1 MIWLLDLDNTLV
13 GRDLAFAAWA
23 RGAVADAGGDES
35 DVVAIVAADRGGH
48 APKTDVARVIVDRL
62 GWTDE
67 LPAVVERF
75 RRGILDHVEAY
86 PGVLAAL
93 DALRADGHR
102 VVVVTNGTSAQQRG
116 KIARCAVAPHVDA
129 VVVSDEEQVAK
140 PDPRLLEIALERIG
154 AEAVDRRE
162 VWMVGD
168 APHLDV
174 AAGRAAG
181 VRTAWVSH
189 GHAWAGGAE
198 PDVVGT
204 TTIETLAL
212 AAATQEAAQVAATG
226 PGAPAPL

>member
-23 RGAVADAGGDES
+23 RGAVADAGGDAT
-35 DVVAIVAADRGGH
+35 DVAAIVAADQGGH

-62 GWTDE
+62 GWSDD

-75 RRGILDHVEAY
+75 RLGILEHVEAY

-93 DALRADGHR
+93 DALRAAGHR

-116 KIARCAVAPHVDA
+116 KIARCDVAPHVDD
-129 VVVSDEEQVAK
+129 VVVSDEERVAK
-140 PDPRLLEIALERIG
+140 PDPRLLEIALERVG
-154 AEAVDRRE
+154 AGSVDRRE

-168 APHLDV
+168 AAHLDV

-189 GHAWAGGAE
+189 GHARAGGAE
-198 PDVVGT
+198 PDVVGAT
-204 TTIETLAL
+204 TTETLAL
-212 AAATQEAAQVAATG
+212 AASASRVAATG
-226 PGAPAPL
+226 PGTPGPL

>member
-13 GRDLAFAAWA
+13 GRDVAFAAWA
-23 RGAVADAGGDES
+23 RGAVAEVGGDES
-35 DVVAIVAADRGGH
+35 DVAAIVAADRGGH
-48 APKTDVARVIVDRL
+48 APKTDVARVIVERL
-62 GWTDE
+62 GWRDE

-75 RRGILDHVEAY
+75 RQGILEHVEAY

-93 DALRADGHR
+93 DGLRADGHR

-116 KIARCAVAPHVDA
+116 KIARCDVAPHVDD

-154 AEAVDRRE
+154 SGAADRRE

-168 APHLDV
+168 AAHLDV

-189 GHAWAGGAE
+189 GNAWAGGAE
-198 PDVVGT
+198 PDVVGAT
-204 TTIETLAL
+204 TVETLAL
-212 AAATQEAAQVAATG
+212 AAAASRVAATG
-226 PGAPAPL
+226 PGTPAPL